1 MTIHFCALH
10 TDIDHLLK
18 ENKRMQQEMEM
29 LKKDYNTEME
39 RLEKENSQLK
49 ARARKEKE
57 EKESFE
63 QAVEKR
69 DRIILGLKN
78 ELKEIKGE
86 TKIFS
91 KV

>member
-1 MTIHFCALH
+1 MTIRSCALH
-10 TDIDHLLK
+10 TNKDDLLK
-18 ENKRMQQEMEM
+18 ENKRLQKEMEM

-63 QAVEKR
+63 QEAKEKE
-69 DRIILGLKN
+69 RIIIGLKN

-86 TKIFS
+86 TKIFTP
-91 KV
+91 V

>member
-1 MTIHFCALH
+1 
-10 TDIDHLLK
+10 
-18 ENKRMQQEMEM
+18 MEM

-63 QAVEKR
+63 QEAKEKER
-69 DRIILGLKN
+69 TIIGLKN

-86 TKIFS
+86 TKIFTP
-91 KV
+91 V